1 MVEECY
7 RFGDKVET
15 LGEFIVLF
23 RYRVLLELS
32 LEPGEALSA
41 ESSTNFGSSISL

>member
-1 MVEECY
+1 MVEEWY

-15 LGEFIVLF
+15 LGELIVLF
-23 RYRVLLELS
+23 RYKVLLELS
-32 LEPGEALSA
+32 LEPVDALTA